1 MDKIIFKPF
10 LDDRGSLTP
19 IEFNTLPFM
28 PMRAFIVSNV
38 PKNTIRG
45 NHSHYVTKQYL
56 ICLDGEIEVILN
68 DGFIETKIL
77 LKENEGMLIPELIW
91 DAQKFLTDNSKLI
104 VFCSTNYNHDDY
116 IFDFNDFLK
125 IKKNKL

>member
-1 MDKIIFKPF
+1 MDKNIFEPF

-19 IEFNTLPFM
+19 IEFNALPFM
-28 PMRAFIVSNV
+28 PMRTFIVSNV

-56 ICLDGEIEVILN
+56 MCLDGEIEVILN
-68 DGFIETKIL
+68 DVFIETKIL

-91 DAQKFLTDNSKLI
+91 DAKKFLTDNSKLI

-116 IFDFNDFLK
+116 IFDFNEYLK
-125 IKKNKL
+125 IKKK